1 MRIIIAGAGEIG
13 FYLSQML
20 AKESHDIV
28 VIDKNRD
35 ILNWVDSHT
44 DVITTCGDSTSIKTL
59 QEAGADRA
67 DLLIAVTQLQE
78 TNLLI
83 AAIGKQLG
91 AKKTI
96 ARVDNSEYLRTDI
109 DVNFEILGIDSLIY
123 PKCLAAQ
130 EIDWVLKQATAKSAV
145 EFEDGKLILI
155 EMTIEKD
162 APIDNKTMVEIGQ
175 MNIGLDFRIVAVA
188 HQGKTIIPHGY
199 DKVHEGDRI
208 FIVVNREST
217 DELINLTGNQKII
230 IKDIMILGGSRLG
243 VKIAQQLQNYYS
255 VKLIE
260 DDRKKCVELANFL
273 TNTLVLHGDGR
284 DMDFLMEENIDK
296 MDAFIAVT
304 GDSETNMLTCL
315 SVKEKGVKKT
325 IALIENMSYT
335 ILSQNL
341 GIDTIINKQLI
352 AASYIFRFIR
362 KGEIVL
368 ATNLSS
374 VDAEIF
380 EYYVKPG
387 MKITKKPIKDLNFP
401 TGAIIGGVVRGNES
415 FITIGS
421 TLIKPGDYAVVF
433 SLPDAIHEVEV
444 FFN

>member
-335 ILSQNL
+335 I
-341 GIDTIINKQLI
+341 
-352 AASYIFRFIR
+352 
-362 KGEIVL
+362 
-368 ATNLSS
+368 SS
-374 VDAEIF
+374 
-380 EYYVKPG
+380 
-387 MKITKKPIKDLNFP
+387 N
-401 TGAIIGGVVRGNES
+401 
-415 FITIGS
+415 
-421 TLIKPGDYAVVF
+421 
-433 SLPDAIHEVEV
+433 
-444 FFN
+444 